1 MVDFEQVHA
10 DWLKV
15 QVTSVFRTLLNIK
28 NETFCEKSLRLN
40 ALTVFAK
47 RSILDI

>member
-1 MVDFEQVHA
+1 MVDFEEVHA

-15 QVTSVFRTLLNIK
+15 QVTNVFRTLLNIK
-28 NETFCEKSLRLN
+28 NETFCEKRLKLN

-47 RSILDI
+47 RSILDV